1 MESSLRV
8 WWLQFGLLK
17 KGVGAIFPSY
27 REAWDVDVG
36 LQSAKNT
43 VPEPSTESFPARE
56 RYQASN
62 AILSSRCFELFLKS
76 VNVCWIKKAISG
88 LPTTEWPK
96 CHNHYLTLRG
106 WLARSGCSQLAS
118 HERQMAQWSKHL
130 FPQSICT
137 KFLSSLV
144 NCTHSLYPAQPKG
157 AASPSKL

>member
-1 MESSLRV
+1 MDGARLGRKDPEALRMESSLRV

-76 VNVCWIKKAISG
+76 VDVCWIKKAISG

-118 HERQMAQWSKHL
+118 HERQMAQ
-130 FPQSICT
+130 
-137 KFLSSLV
+137 
-144 NCTHSLYPAQPKG
+144 
-157 AASPSKL
+157 